1 MHHCRTSGSA
11 ASESDGT
18 TSRSCATRST
28 TMLTATV
35 CALSKVSHTSASYQT
50 SPKLTTD
57 CIHPNLIRPEAH
69 YKNNHSD
76 SDFRED
82 LLRPKLELTPGVPP
96 PLPPLPDSLP
106 SYLITTHE
114 IRPFCD
120 RPLPA
125 IPTPGPRLRE
135 LREDIVEVRDVDD
148 VPSIYPAALWDSSD
162 FVTMELEDDDEGT
175 VIGQVDG
182 APVIRLSA
190 PPPTPLQGGRMR
202 KRGER
207 ADSIMSD
214 ASWAPSVAPS
224 SPISARTTAPRASA
238 ANNQPAIREETPFSL
253 RGETPT
259 PSTPKRALR
268 QTPSLEQPI
277 LIPPPPRKRAKPI
290 FAKNQILLTTVPL
303 PDGPLP
309 IPSAGA
315 KGAQPMRLVKKSGRP
330 REIPQPLDYILSR
343 AEAAQK
349 AKEAAVAAAVAV
361 TDAVKQELSAP
372 STPVASSQTQVGSS
386 QVSLP
391 GPSQSQSSQASQ
403 MLPPTLP
410 RRNNARGK
418 RKEPSREDEDVI
430 SRAAEEWAYA
440 KTGRYCGIS
449 FWEHKMAF
457 ERAAEERRRAAL
469 GAGLFGPALPG
480 LAGPQP
486 PSAAFPPSNSY
497 TTAPLQPVPQWP
509 APL

>member
-1 MHHCRTSGSA
+1 MEFR
-11 ASESDGT
+11 
-18 TSRSCATRST
+18 
-28 TMLTATV
+28 
-35 CALSKVSHTSASYQT
+35 Q
-50 SPKLTTD
+50 LTTD

-69 YKNNHSD
+69 YKNNHSPTE
-76 SDFRED
+76 FRED
-82 LLRPKLELTPGVPP
+82 QLRPRLELTPGVPP
-96 PLPPLPDSLP
+96 PLPPLPEYLP
-106 SYLITTHE
+106 SYEVTTHE

-148 VPSIYPAALWDSSD
+148 VPSMHPAALWDSSD
-162 FVTMELEDDDEGT
+162 FVSMELEDDDEGT

-207 ADSIMSD
+207 ADSTFSD

-224 SPISARTTAPRASA
+224 SPISARTAPPRASA
-238 ANNQPAIREETPFSL
+238 SSSQPVIKEETPFNV
-253 RGETPT
+253 RGGTPT
-259 PSTPKRALR
+259 PSTPSKRSLR

-277 LIPPPPRKRAKPI
+277 LIPPAPRKRAKPI

-309 IPSAGA
+309 IPSASA
-315 KGAQPMRLVKKSGRP
+315 QGAQPMRLVKKSGRP
-330 REIPQPLDYILSR
+330 REIPQPLDYILAR
-343 AEAAQK
+343 AEAAHK
-349 AKEAAVAAAVAV
+349 AKAATVADAAAVV
-361 TDAVKQELSAP
+361 DYIKQEISAP
-372 STPVASSQTQVGSS
+372 STPAAPSLPPSSQLTATQTSS

-391 GPSQSQSSQASQ
+391 GPSQSSQASQ
-403 MLPPTLP
+403 MLPPPTLP
-410 RRNNARGK
+410 TNPRRMPARGK
-418 RKEPSREDEDVI
+418 RKEPSRDDAEVV

-440 KTGRYCGIS
+440 KTGRYYGIS

-457 ERAAEERRRAAL
+457 EKAAEERRLAAL
-469 GAGLFGPALPG
+469 GGGLFGPP
-480 LAGPQP
+480 LATVAPASQQPTTQYPPPPYPPPQYPAASSQYPVITPRP
-486 PSAAFPPSNSY
+486 P
-497 TTAPLQPVPQWP
+497 L
-509 APL
+509 